1 MLMGTADVVAVPTQ
15 SIVFLEDMTDTQ
27 KAEKVIAK
35 LGPSSYNPGSKLCF
49 AITV

>member
-27 KAEKVIAK
+27 KAEKVIVK
-35 LGPSSYNPGSKLCF
+35 YDPFWYRPGLKSCF
-49 AITV
+49 AFTV